1 MKNLTLKNMAQA
13 CNGTLVLPEG
23 MRSEELEHKETTSVV
38 IDSRKVTKDGMFVAV
53 KGERQDGHSFI
64 PAVAQAGVLGVICER
79 EPEGCEIPY
88 ILVEDSLTAFRKI
101 AAFYRE
107 QLSIPVVGITG
118 SVGKTST
125 KEFIASV
132 LSQKFKVCKTQKNFN
147 NEIGLPKTLLQ
158 LTADHTAAVIEMG
171 MSHFGEI
178 SRLSQTA
185 QPTIGVITN
194 IGYSHIE
201 NLKTQ
206 EGILKAKMEILDGMA
221 EDAPLIVNGDDPLLR
236 PLKQGLTRP
245 VYTYGIQNQDAD
257 AWATDIE
264 EQDGTTTFSL
274 HSKQLGTFA
283 VTLPCIGVHNVMN
296 AMAAFCVG
304 RCADL
309 SPQQICEALAQYHTV
324 GFRQNITKRGAY
336 TVLADCYNA
345 SPDSMKAAL
354 SVLDQLPCEGR
365 RVAVLGDMELGE
377 MSQQLHELV
386 GTMAAA
392 SKVQQLFCYGDQALH
407 IARAA
412 SNLGASAFHTD
423 DRVELCCAVR
433 AYLRPGDVILFKAS
447 RGMRLEDCIAE
458 IFRQEESR
466 HAVLD

>member
-1 MKNLTLKNMAQA
+1 MEQVQLSVLANVLGSTAPVEASITEICTDTRTLQPGCLFLALKGASFDGHDFVERA
-13 CNGTLVLPEG
+13 IAAGAVAA
-23 MRSEELEHKETTSVV
+23 
-38 IDSRKVTKDGMFVAV
+38 VT
-53 KGERQDGHSFI
+53 ERQIADC
-64 PAVAQAGVLGVICER
+64 PCLVVADTGRALLQIAAWYR
-79 EPEGCEIPY
+79 SQFHP
-88 ILVEDSLTAFRKI
+88 ILVG
-101 AAFYRE
+101 
-107 QLSIPVVGITG
+107 VTG
-118 SVGKTST
+118 SVGKTTT
-125 KEFIASV
+125 KEMIALV
-132 LSQKFKVCKTQKNFN
+132 LAAKYHTLKTAGNLN

-365 RVAVLGDMELGE
+365 LVAVLGDMLELGE

>member
-1 MKNLTLKNMAQA
+1 MIALVLAAKYHTLK
-13 CNGTLVLPEG
+13 T
-23 MRSEELEHKETTSVV
+23 
-38 IDSRKVTKDGMFVAV
+38 
-53 KGERQDGHSFI
+53 
-64 PAVAQAGVLGVICER
+64 AGNL
-79 EPEGCEIPY
+79 
-88 ILVEDSLTAFRKI
+88 
-101 AAFYRE
+101 
-107 QLSIPVVGITG
+107 
-118 SVGKTST
+118 
-125 KEFIASV
+125 
-132 LSQKFKVCKTQKNFN
+132 N

-304 RCADL
+304 CCADL

-365 RVAVLGDMELGE
+365 RVAVLGDMLELGE